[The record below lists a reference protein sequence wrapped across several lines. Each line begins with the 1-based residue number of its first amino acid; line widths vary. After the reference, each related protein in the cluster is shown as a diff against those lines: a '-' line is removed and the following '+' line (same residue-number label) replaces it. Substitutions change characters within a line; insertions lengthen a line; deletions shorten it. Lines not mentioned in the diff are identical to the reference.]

1 MLSEQG
7 KTDIGKRIREVRI
20 SNGYTQAEF
29 AECINISVNFLS
41 EIENGKKGISYE
53 TLYNICDYFTVS
65 ADFIL
70 FGHIADIKPT
80 VKIIELSNK
89 LSISEITTLTEYLEA
104 LKKMKEL
111 Q

>member
-7 KTDIGKRIREVRI
+7 KTDIGKRIRKIRI
-20 SNGYTQAEF
+20 DNDYTQAEF

-41 EIENGKKGISYE
+41 EIENGKKGISCE

-70 FGHIADIKPT
+70 FGHIAETKAT
-80 VKIIELSNK
+80 VKIIELANK
-89 LSISEITTLTEYLEA
+89 LSVSEITILTEYLDA
-104 LKKMKEL
+104 LKKMKEI
-111 Q
+111 